1 MTVEF
6 RILGPLEVLCDGT
19 PAELGGPR
27 QRALLALLLTRAN
40 TTVPRDRIID
50 ELWGDEP
57 PERVVNVL
65 QTYVSRLRK
74 ELPPGRLASR
84 APGYVLAV
92 ERDELDLEAFE
103 RRVEEGRR
111 SLSAGDAQAASESL
125 RLALAL
131 WRGPALG
138 DVGEAAFGR
147 IESARLEELRVAAI
161 EERIEAELA
170 LSRHAA
176 LVAELEALAAEHP
189 LRERL
194 RAQLML
200 ALYRS
205 GRHPEALAV
214 YREARKRLIDELGVE
229 PGHALREL
237 ESAILRQDASLDR
250 PAHEAAGRPP
260 MRSLLVV
267 CLAEESLDSLLDFAA
282 PLSERQGH
290 ELVLVLLVADPSLL
304 PAAVRTAND
313 RRAALA
319 GNGIA
324 ARATAFTSAE
334 PARDIL
340 RLVSGSDVA
349 LLALDAPN
357 GLDGDGRLDGVLSTV
372 LGDAPCDIAL
382 LTGSSTAA
390 PADTADRIVVPFG
403 GGEHE
408 WAAVEIGAWFAQAER
423 RPLRL
428 VGTVGDPATG
438 RRDASRL
445 LASVAL
451 LVQRFAG
458 VSTEQALADAGG
470 DVAAFANGARVVLVG
485 LPDDWRSR
493 GVGRTR
499 IELLHHAAAP
509 GFLIRGGLRPG
520 GLAPAE
526 SLTRFTWTL
535 GDAKR

>member
-1 MTVEF
+1 
-6 RILGPLEVLCDGT
+6 
-19 PAELGGPR
+19 
-27 QRALLALLLTRAN
+27 
-40 TTVPRDRIID
+40 
-50 ELWGDEP
+50 
-57 PERVVNVL
+57 
-65 QTYVSRLRK
+65 
-74 ELPPGRLASR
+74 
-84 APGYVLAV
+84 
-92 ERDELDLEAFE
+92 
-103 RRVEEGRR
+103 
-111 SLSAGDAQAASESL
+111 
-125 RLALAL
+125 
-131 WRGPALG
+131 
-138 DVGEAAFGR
+138 
-147 IESARLEELRVAAI
+147 
-161 EERIEAELA
+161 
-170 LSRHAA
+170 
-176 LVAELEALAAEHP
+176 
-189 LRERL
+189 
-194 RAQLML
+194 
-200 ALYRS
+200 
-205 GRHPEALAV
+205 
-214 YREARKRLIDELGVE
+214 
-229 PGHALREL
+229 
-237 ESAILRQDASLDR
+237 
-250 PAHEAAGRPP
+250 

-267 CLAEESLDSLLDFAA
+267 CFAEESLDSLLDFAA

-290 ELVLVLLVADPSLL
+290 ELVLVLLVADPSML

-390 PADTADRIVVPFG
+390 PADAADRIVVPFG

-499 IELLHHAAAP
+499 IELLHHAAAR
-509 GFLIRGGLRPG
+509 GFLVRGGLRPG

-526 SLTRFTWTL
+526 SLTRYTWTL